1 MMNSCSPSPLT
12 KLRIEDDLDSFLT
25 EASAVC
31 RAASKGDLEPRI
43 QNIPSKPSLAEL
55 SMAVNSLL
63 DTTDAFVRESSAAL
77 HAASERRYYR
87 KFIAK
92 GMPGS
97 FRRGAATINE
107 ANASMKGQDCALEQ
121 AKAGRAEVCR
131 ELQELVDESGDRID
145 RVVADIDSIMSG
157 IKVLALNA
165 LIEAARAGDA
175 GKGFSVV
182 ASEVKKMADR
192 IGDSMN
198 GISEEVRLFRSEA
211 ARVLAA
217 MQETETT

>member
-1 MMNSCSPSPLT
+1 MTNSFSPSRPT
-12 KLRIEDDLDSFLT
+12 KVRTEDDLEGFLA

-43 QNIPSKPSLAEL
+43 QNIPDQSNLAEL
-55 SMAVNSLL
+55 SLAVNSLL
-63 DTTDAFVRESSAAL
+63 DSTDAFVRESSAAL

-87 KFIAK
+87 KFMAK

-107 ANASMKGQDCALEQ
+107 ANSAMKAQDAAIGL
-121 AKAGRAEVCR
+121 AKEGRAEVCR
-131 ELQELVDESGDRID
+131 ELQELVDASGDRID
-145 RVVADIDSIMSG
+145 RVVADIDGIMSG

-175 GKGFSVV
+175 GRGFSVV

-192 IGDSMN
+192 TADSMN

-211 ARVLAA
+211 GRVLAA
-217 MQETETT
+217 IQESEA